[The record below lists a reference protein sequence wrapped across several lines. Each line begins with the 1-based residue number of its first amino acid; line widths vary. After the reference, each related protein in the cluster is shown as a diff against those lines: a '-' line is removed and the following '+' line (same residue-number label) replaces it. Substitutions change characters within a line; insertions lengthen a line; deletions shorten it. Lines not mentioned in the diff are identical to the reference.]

1 MLGEQGR
8 CRKAVDQSWG
18 GGGGG
23 GGGDAV
29 ELKYIGQS
37 QNVKLT

>member
-8 CRKAVDQSWG
+8 CRKAVDQSW
-18 GGGGG
+18 GGG

>member
-1 MLGEQGR
+1 MLGEHGR
-8 CRKAVDQSWG
+8 CRKAVDQSW
-18 GGGGG
+18 GGGG

>member
-8 CRKAVDQSWG
+8 CQKAVDQSWG

-23 GGGDAV
+23 GGAV
-29 ELKYIGQS
+29 ELKYIEQS

>member
-8 CRKAVDQSWG
+8 CRKAVDQSW
-18 GGGGG
+18 

>member
-8 CRKAVDQSWG
+8 CRKAVDQSW

>member
-8 CRKAVDQSWG
+8 FRKAVDQSWG
-18 GGGGG
+18 GGGRGG
-23 GGGDAV
+23 V
-29 ELKYIGQS
+29 ELKYIEQS